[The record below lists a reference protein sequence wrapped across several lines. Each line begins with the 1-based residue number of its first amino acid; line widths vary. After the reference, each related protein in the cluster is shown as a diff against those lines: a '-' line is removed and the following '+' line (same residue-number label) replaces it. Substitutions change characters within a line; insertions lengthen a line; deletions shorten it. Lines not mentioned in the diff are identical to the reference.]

1 MNTYVIRYMY
11 MLYVDKQY
19 EWTQELDIHIL
30 KLKII
35 LEISKLLISNSE
47 KRIIVEQYLQRRM
60 PLAF

>member
-1 MNTYVIRYMY
+1 